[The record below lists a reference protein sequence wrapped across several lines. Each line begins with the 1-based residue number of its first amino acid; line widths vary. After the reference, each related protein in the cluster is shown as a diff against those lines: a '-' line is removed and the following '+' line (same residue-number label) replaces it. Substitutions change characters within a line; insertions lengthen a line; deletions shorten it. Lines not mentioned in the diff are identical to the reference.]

1 MPVTERDWLGHVY
14 ISRSVLGKPAQVPH
28 FFHIARTGTIFCHSR
43 FPFPEGLF
51 VERDMR
57 TIGAA
62 LLTLSL
68 ASAGMAIATTT
79 ANARPAVAIHVGN
92 VGIGVGHYRHHNH
105 WYHHR
110 RWSHGGY
117 RYW

>member
-1 MPVTERDWLGHVY
+1 MKARVKTARHRNRGLAAAAF
-14 ISRSVLGKPAQVPH
+14 SPH
-28 FFHIARTGTIFCHSR
+28 CTKWNDFLLFALSSLRR
-43 FPFPEGLF
+43 AF

-68 ASAGMAIATTT
+68 ASAGIAIATTT
-79 ANARPAVAIHVGN
+79 ANAAPAVAIRVGN
-92 VGIGVGHYRHHNH
+92 VGIGVGHYHYHNH

-110 RWSHGGY
+110 RWAHGGY